1 MDKSIK
7 TLLFVIAISLVG
19 VNVQLFVDTENLFI
33 KEAKADVA
41 GMNHRELRRDRD
53 FKKAVRYVVENNCTV
68 YSEQYLSC

>member
-19 VNVQLFVDTENLFI
+19 VNVQLFVDTDNLFI

-41 GMNHRELRRDRD
+41 GMNYRELRRDRD